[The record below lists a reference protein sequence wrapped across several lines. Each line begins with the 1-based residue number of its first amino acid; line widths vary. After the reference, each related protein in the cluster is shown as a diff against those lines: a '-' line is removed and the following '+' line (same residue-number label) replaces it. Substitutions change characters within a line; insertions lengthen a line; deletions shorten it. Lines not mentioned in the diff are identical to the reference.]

1 MHNRARLVVGS
12 FLTKDL
18 HLDWRHGEA
27 HFEALLLDGEP
38 AQNNG
43 NWQWV
48 TSVGVD
54 PAPYFRRL
62 FNPVLQ
68 QRKFDPDGD
77 YVRRWVPELRDV
89 PDDAAGG
96 AVDDERRRAAGG
108 GLRHRPRLPGADRR
122 ARRRA
127 PARDRALPGGGGL
140 GVALEA
146 ASTESRG
153 AEPSATF
160 GGRGLARC
168 PQRWIADDLYGLP
181 FDQFVSERTALAK
194 ALRKSGEREQ
204 ASKVAALRK
213 PSIAA
218 WAVNQLVR
226 TQHDAIAELYAAGDG
241 LRDAQAD
248 LLAGRGDGRTLRAAG
263 DAERAAVRGLVETAR
278 GLLSSDGHELSETV
292 VERVADTLH
301 AAALDENLREQ
312 VREGRL
318 ERELRHVGLGL
329 GEAPAAAAAKAPAKK
344 PAAKPKAAAKGK
356 AGDGAAKP
364 TAEERAAERAAERE
378 RLAAERAEQERVQRE
393 RDEARKAARVAESAA
408 RRRAERAARALSNA
422 QERRD
427 RAAETLAGAE
437 EELADAREEA
447 EEAAAEHARAQ
458 AELSAL

>member
-1 MHNRARLVVGS
+1 M
-12 FLTKDL
+12 D
-18 HLDWRHGEA
+18 
-27 HFEALLLDGEP
+27 
-38 AQNNG
+38 
-43 NWQWV
+43 
-48 TSVGVD
+48 
-54 PAPYFRRL
+54 
-62 FNPVLQ
+62 
-68 QRKFDPDGD
+68 
-77 YVRRWVPELRDV
+77 
-89 PDDAAGG
+89 
-96 AVDDERRRAAGG
+96 
-108 GLRHRPRLPGADRR
+108 
-122 ARRRA
+122 
-127 PARDRALPGGGGL
+127 
-140 GVALEA
+140 
-146 ASTESRG
+146 
-153 AEPSATF
+153 
-160 GGRGLARC
+160 
-168 PQRWIADDLYGLP
+168 ADDLYGLP

-194 ALRKSGEREQ
+194 ALRKSGERER
-204 ASKVAALRK
+204 ASEVAALRK

-226 TQHDAIAELYAAGDG
+226 TQHDAIADLYAAGDG

-301 AAALDENLREQ
+301 AAALDEGAREQ

-329 GEAPAAAAAKAPAKK
+329 GEAPAPAVARAPAKK
-344 PAAKPKAAAKGK
+344 PAAKPKAASK
-356 AGDGAAKP
+356 GDGAAKP
-364 TAEERAAERAAERE
+364 TAEERAAERAADRE
-378 RLAAERAEQERVQRE
+378 RLAAERAEEERVQRE
-393 RDEARKAARVAESAA
+393 RDEARKAARVAESSA

-437 EELADAREEA
+437 EELDDAREEA